1 MQMDTK
7 FSPEQIKQVLGS
19 EEGKK
24 LIAMLS
30 KSGNL
35 QAAANAFKHGD
46 MTAAQEALKPAL
58 QTQEAAELL
67 QKINGK

>member
-58 QTQEAAELL
+58 QTQEAEELL